1 MLPGLWKDR
10 TPYGVWPKGQR
21 QTAALPHFQT
31 VLTFL
36 GVGLFSYFLQAPEE
50 AWIFNYSLRGIPSP
64 TLFPLYPVASP
75 SHLPHTVLRALG
87 TLTFP

>member
-10 TPYGVWPKGQR
+10 TPYGSVAQR
-21 QTAALPHFQT
+21 QTAALPHFKP

-36 GVGLFSYFLQAPEE
+36 SVVLFSYSLQVPEE
-50 AWIFNYSLRGIPSP
+50 DWIFNYSLRGIPSP
-64 TLFPLYPVASP
+64 ALFPLYPPGFIFP
-75 SHLPHTVLRALG
+75 SHLPHTVLRGLD